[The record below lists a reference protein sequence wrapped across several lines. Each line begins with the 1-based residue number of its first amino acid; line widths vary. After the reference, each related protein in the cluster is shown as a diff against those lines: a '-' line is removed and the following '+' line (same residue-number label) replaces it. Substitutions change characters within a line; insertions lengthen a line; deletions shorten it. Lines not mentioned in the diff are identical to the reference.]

1 MIVYAVNY
9 NFVCVRVIV
18 VIKSSPGGDTLAFD
32 KKKYNVEYKRENL
45 KRIPLD
51 VPREK
56 YDEIKTHSAAR
67 SETVN
72 GFIKRAIDET
82 ISNDK
87 AKQPL

>member
-1 MIVYAVNY
+1 MNDRKEYLANY
-9 NFVCVRVIV
+9 H
-18 VIKSSPGGDTLAFD
+18 
-32 KKKYNVEYKRENL
+32 REKI

>member
-1 MIVYAVNY
+1 M
-9 NFVCVRVIV
+9 
-18 VIKSSPGGDTLAFD
+18 AFD
-32 KKKYNVEYKRENL
+32 KKKYDMEYAKQKL
-45 KRIPLD
+45 HRIPLT
-51 VPREK
+51 VPKEK